1 MAAAVISAAPAKA
14 TEMAIAET
22 TDRERAQQSVR
33 RAAVEAGFDG
43 NGSEE
48 IALVVAELAAN
59 LIKHAGRGVLRVRTL
74 EQGGH
79 AGIEIEAEDHGPG
92 IADVEQSFADGYS
105 TKGSLGYGLGT
116 VNRLMD
122 EIDVRS
128 MPGCGTYIVCR
139 RWVRRRAETGTVREW
154 DIGVMTRARR
164 NASENGDA
172 FVVRTRERDLLIGL
186 IDGLGHGEHAQTAAL
201 AAQRYVEKHADSPL
215 EKIFLGASRACR
227 ATRGVVMAL
236 AHFSSATHMNFAS
249 VGNVEARV
257 CGSAERIPLLA
268 RRGIVGTRDLQAPVQ
283 AVLWDPNWVLVLHTD
298 GLRTHWQ
305 WSDFPGLEREP
316 AKVIASRLMRALAKD
331 DDDATVVVARREIP

>member
-1 MAAAVISAAPAKA
+1 
-14 TEMAIAET
+14 MAIAGT

-74 EQGGH
+74 EQGGR

-128 MPGCGTYIVCR
+128 MAGCGTQIVCR
-139 RWVRRRAETGTVREW
+139 RWVRRRAEAGARREW
-154 DIGVMTRARR
+154 DVGVMTRARR
-164 NASENGDA
+164 NAAENGDA
-172 FVVRTRERDLLIGL
+172 FVVKAQEHELLIGL
-186 IDGLGHGEHAQTAAL
+186 IDGLGHGEPAQTAAL
-201 AAQRYVEKHADSPL
+201 AAQHYVEKHAGSPL
-215 EKIFLGASRACR
+215 EKIFVGASRACL

-236 AHFSSATHMNFAS
+236 AHFTSATHMNFAS

-257 CGSAERIPLLA
+257 CGSAERIPLQVK
-268 RRGIVGTRDLQAPVQ
+268 RGIVGSGNSRADSQ
-283 AVLWDPNWVLVLHTD
+283 AVPWDPNWILVLHTD
-298 GLRTHWQ
+298 GLRAHWQ
-305 WSDFPGLEREP
+305 CGDFPGLERDP
-316 AKVIASRLMRALAKD
+316 AKAIASRLMRALAKD
-331 DDDATVVVARREIP
+331 DDDATVVVVRRELP